1 MGQLFEAVNYLHVEE
16 TVMHKDL
23 KLSNV
28 FLSKDLEVKI
38 GDFGLAERVKGEQNL
53 FVGTPGYMAP
63 EIIMLNYQGS

>member
-1 MGQLFEAVNYLHVEE
+1 
-16 TVMHKDL
+16 MHKDL

-38 GDFGLAERVKGEQNL
+38 GDFGLAERVKGEQTV

-63 EIIMLNYQGS
+63 EIIMLNYSG